1 MALPFLSD
9 LAQLLAEAFL
19 EPEALLQDRAGAL
32 QASAPAAAAPLL
44 GALAAAPR
52 DLEAQAVE
60 YARLFLHGRD
70 HEPVHLFES
79 VQARG
84 HHLAPDILERL
95 KGIYDGADLSL
106 QDGLTVPPDHLG
118 LELAC
123 LGYLLAEVHQGDLAR
138 RAAHAALAQRL
149 IQDHLAPFVAAV
161 RTHLPLLAPT
171 PAYAAA
177 ASLASLLLADSLKAL
192 AEF

>member
-19 EPEALLQDRAGAL
+19 EPEAELQERAGAL
-32 QASAPAAAAPLL
+32 RADAPAAAASLL
-44 GALAAAPR
+44 GALAAVPR
-52 DLEAQAVE
+52 DTEAQAVE
-60 YARLFLHGRD
+60 YTRLFLHGRD
-70 HEPVHLFES
+70 HEPIHLFES
-79 VQARG
+79 VQTRG

-95 KGIYDGADLSL
+95 KAIYDGADISL
-106 QDGLTVPPDHLG
+106 QEGLAVPPDHLG

-123 LGYLLAEVHQGDLAR
+123 LGYLLAEAHQGDLAKR
-138 RAAHAALAQRL
+138 KAHAALAQRL
-149 IQDHLAPFVAAV
+149 IQDHLAPLVASV
-161 RTHLPLLAPT
+161 RTHLPHLAPA

-177 ASLASLLLADSLKAL
+177 ASLASLLLAESMKAL